1 MAVSFLS
8 RDVSDLCLG
17 KPALRPVK
25 ADISVAEAVVELKR
39 SGESHVSVWSCC
51 SDHST
56 KALEGHNNC
65 RCIGKISMVDV
76 IVFLCKEENSRNL
89 SKALQSPVSQILPS
103 RIDIVRHLN
112 PNSSLLEAIDC
123 ILGGTQNLV
132 IPIQNNTSNNSRT
145 KPASKPASP
154 SSTDHGGVE
163 YCWLT
168 QEDVARFLLNSIGLF
183 SPLPTFTI
191 ESLSIINYDIMTV
204 GYHDLA
210 TSALGFISRAN
221 AEQTSVAVIDD
232 DNRLI
237 GEISPSTLAY
247 CEETVAAAIASLS
260 AGDLMAFI
268 DCGSPTD
275 DLLEMV
281 MLAKFTLIKN
291 VPSSQRLSDLQVK
304 AKLEEKNLVALLRL
318 VEEEY
323 SAIFSSSSSSPLS
336 LSSSASS
343 AASSF
348 SSDEELGLSRN
359 SILGRYFARKT
370 EAITCYPWSSL
381 AAVMIQALA
390 HRANNIWV
398 VEEDQSVVGTVTY
411 KQMLSVFGSIANPR
425 PNKLPAGLPENSF
438 KK

>member
-281 MLAKFTLIKN
+281 
-291 VPSSQRLSDLQVK
+291 K

>member
-275 DLLEMV
+275 DLLEM
-281 MLAKFTLIKN
+281 
-291 VPSSQRLSDLQVK
+291 QVK

>member
-1 MAVSFLS
+1 MF
-8 RDVSDLCLG
+8 
-17 KPALRPVK
+17 
-25 ADISVAEAVVELKR
+25 
-39 SGESHVSVWSCC
+39 
-51 SDHST
+51 
-56 KALEGHNNC
+56 
-65 RCIGKISMVDV
+65 
-76 IVFLCKEENSRNL
+76 
-89 SKALQSPVSQILPS
+89 
-103 RIDIVRHLN
+103 
-112 PNSSLLEAIDC
+112 SLLEAIDC

-145 KPASKPASP
+145 KPASP

-291 VPSSQRLSDLQVK
+291 VSTSQLKVYLQVCVPI
-304 AKLEEKNLVALLRL
+304 N
-318 VEEEY
+318 
-323 SAIFSSSSSSPLS
+323 
-336 LSSSASS
+336 
-343 AASSF
+343 
-348 SSDEELGLSRN
+348 
-359 SILGRYFARKT
+359 YF
-370 EAITCYPWSSL
+370 
-381 AAVMIQALA
+381 
-390 HRANNIWV
+390 N
-398 VEEDQSVVGTVTY
+398 
-411 KQMLSVFGSIANPR
+411 
-425 PNKLPAGLPENSF
+425 
-438 KK
+438 

>member
-25 ADISVAEAVVELKR
+25 ADTSVAEAVVELKR

-123 ILGGTQNLV
+123 ILGGAQNLV

-145 KPASKPASP
+145 KPASP

-210 TSALGFISRAN
+210 TSALGFISRAI

-275 DLLEMV
+275 DLLEM
-281 MLAKFTLIKN
+281 
-291 VPSSQRLSDLQVK
+291 QVK

-425 PNKLPAGLPENSF
+425 PNKLPAGAPENGF

>member
-25 ADISVAEAVVELKR
+25 ADTSVAEAVVELKR

-191 ESLSIINYDIMTV
+191 ESLNIINYDIMTV

-281 MLAKFTLIKN
+281 M
-291 VPSSQRLSDLQVK
+291 
-304 AKLEEKNLVALLRL
+304 
-318 VEEEY
+318 
-323 SAIFSSSSSSPLS
+323 
-336 LSSSASS
+336 
-343 AASSF
+343 
-348 SSDEELGLSRN
+348 
-359 SILGRYFARKT
+359 KT

>member
-25 ADISVAEAVVELKR
+25 ADTSVAEAVAELKR
-39 SGESHVSVWSCC
+39 SGESHVSVWSGC

-56 KALEGHNNC
+56 KALEEGHNNW

-103 RIDIVRHLN
+103 RTDIVRHLN

-123 ILGGTQNLV
+123 ILEGTQNLV
-132 IPIQNNTSNNSRT
+132 IPIQNNNTSNNSRT
-145 KPASKPASP
+145 KPASP

-191 ESLSIINYDIMTV
+191 ESLNIIDYDIMTV

-221 AEQTSVAVIDD
+221 ADQTSVAVIDD

-247 CEETVAAAIASLS
+247 CEESVAAAIASLS

-281 MLAKFTLIKN
+281 
-291 VPSSQRLSDLQVK
+291 K
-304 AKLEEKNLVALLRL
+304 ARLEEKNLVALLRL
-318 VEEEY
+318 MEEEY
-323 SAIFSSSSSSPLS
+323 SALFSSSSSSSSSSPS

-343 AASSF
+343 NASSF

-359 SILGRYFARKT
+359 SILGRYFSRKT
-370 EAITCYPWSSL
+370 EAMTCYPRSSL

-411 KQMLSVFGSIANPR
+411 KEMLSVFAGIASPR
-425 PNKLPAGLPENSF
+425 DRPKLPAGPPEIINAF
-438 KK
+438 NK